1 MANVYGCCRLCRPA
15 GVLACWFVVGLAGA
29 ARPALGHDVPAEMRA
44 AATRFLQPLTAAQR
58 EQVSLAFDHERRT
71 AWHYIPS
78 SMMESHGG
86 RRGLAIKDMTP
97 DQQAL
102 AHGLLSTALSHP
114 GYLQAV
120 TIMALE
126 SILRDLEGGNPA
138 RDPEQ
143 YHVAV
148 HGTPS
153 PTDTW
158 GWSFEGHHLSVNV
171 TLVNGQQFA
180 VTPSFFGSNP
190 AVVPDGTEG
199 LGDSRRRTTVGPR
212 TRSLAQPGAAETGD
226 HCRGGTERDLYGSS
240 TKWTRIAFCRRRG
253 FHLISLMQTSR
264 RCCSNW
270 YPSSPASFGIR
281 LSRRSNRGHR

>member
-1 MANVYGCCRLCRPA
+1 
-15 GVLACWFVVGLAGA
+15 
-29 ARPALGHDVPAEMRA
+29 MRA
-44 AATRFLQPLTAAQR
+44 AATRFLQGLTAAQR
-58 EQVSLAFDHERRT
+58 EQVSLAFDDERRT

-86 RRGLAIKDMTP
+86 RRGLAIKEMTP

-126 SILRDLEGGNPA
+126 SILRDLEGGNPI

-190 AVVPDGTEG
+190 AVVPDGAQKG
-199 LGDSRRRTTVGPR
+199 LESSRRRTTVGPR
-212 TRSLAQPGAAETGD
+212 TRSLAHPGAAETGD
-226 HCRGGTERDLYGSS
+226 HCRGGTERDHYGS
-240 TKWTRIAFCRRRG
+240 RRKVDKDR
-253 FHLISLMQTSR
+253 FLPPQ
-264 RCCSNW
+264 
-270 YPSSPASFGIR
+270 GIPFDQLDANQQALLLTLVSQFAGKFR
-281 LSRRSNRGHR
+281 QPIVAQIEQSVTAE